1 VKFSCRYR
9 KKWCVGQICRL
20 EIAAKDESIAANTLC
35 PVLCIAVS
43 AEIFTVGYIGT
54 TEGAN
59 LSFGDVSAVLRKRA
73 LIVPLGLLMRLPYK
87 RQ

>member
-1 VKFSCRYR
+1 MRFSAVYR
-9 KKWCVGQICRL
+9 VGGLNLYRFL
-20 EIAAKDESIAANTLC
+20 PRKRAGGHARK
-35 PVLCIAVS
+35 IAVS
-43 AEIFTVGYIGT
+43 NGAEIFTVVYIGT